1 MERYQ
6 VLIPILFL
14 ALMHIT
20 PSHAQIYKWI
30 DADGEVQFGDKK
42 PLNKKSENINLK
54 INTYKSVTIDPE
66 ILKDT
71 KKITKNKKVSMYSA
85 AWCGICKKAKRYFN
99 KNNIAYIEY
108 DIDNDKAAK
117 KRYKAMGAT
126 GVPVIFIGDRRM
138 NGFSA
143 ASFERIYNN

>member
-6 VLIPILFL
+6 IIILFL
-14 ALMHIT
+14 FALLMQT
-20 PSHAQIYKWI
+20 SHAQIYKWKN
-30 DADGEVQFGDKK
+30 ADGTVHFGDKK
-42 PLNKKSENINLK
+42 PTNKKSENIQLK
-54 INTYKSVTIDPE
+54 INTYKSVTIDPT
-66 ILKDT
+66 ILKNT
-71 KKITKNKKVSMYSA
+71 KKTNTNKNVSMYSA
-85 AWCGICKKAKRYFN
+85 AWCGICKKAKKYFN

-108 DIDNDKAAK
+108 DIDKDKAAK

-143 ASFERIYNN
+143 ASFERIYKN

>member
-6 VLIPILFL
+6 ILIPLLFVV
-14 ALMHIT
+14 LMNIST
-20 PSHAQIYKWI
+20 SHAQIYKWI
-30 DADGEVQFGDKK
+30 NADGEIQFGDKK

-54 INTYKSVTIDPE
+54 INTYKSVTVDPE

-71 KKITKNKKVSMYSA
+71 KKNYKNKKVSMYSA
-85 AWCGICKKAKRYFN
+85 AWCGICRKAKKYFN
-99 KNNIAYIEY
+99 NNNIAFIEY

-117 KRYKAMGAT
+117 KRHKAMGAT
-126 GVPVIFIGDRRM
+126 GVPVIFVGDRRM

>member
-1 MERYQ
+1 MQ
-6 VLIPILFL
+6 
-14 ALMHIT
+14 T
-20 PSHAQIYKWI
+20 SHAQIYKWK
-30 DADGEVQFGDKK
+30 DADGEVHFGDKK
-42 PLNKKSENINLK
+42 PTNKKSENINLK
-54 INTYKSVTIDPE
+54 INTYKSVTIDPA
-66 ILKDT
+66 ILKNT
-71 KKITKNKKVSMYSA
+71 KKTNTNKNVSMYSA
-85 AWCGICKKAKRYFN
+85 AWCGICKKAKKYFN

-108 DIDNDKAAK
+108 DIDKDKAAK